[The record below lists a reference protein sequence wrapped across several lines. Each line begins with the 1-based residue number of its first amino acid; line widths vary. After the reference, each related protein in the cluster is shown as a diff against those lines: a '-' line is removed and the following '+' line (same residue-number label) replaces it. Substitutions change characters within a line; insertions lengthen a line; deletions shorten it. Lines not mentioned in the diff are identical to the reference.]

1 MDRISIIEEEQQIR
15 EALEDLACQERPNIA
30 QTARVY
36 MISEKKLRNRV
47 KGVPSRLN
55 NSNASKWLT
64 NEQEYALQAIL
75 NRLDASGFPP
85 RIRML
90 TSIANS
96 LLRRAHQG
104 EDPPPTVSHMWAP
117 RWLAKHPEWN
127 VGKGKPLATDRKN
140 AHEPEELQKWFDLYK
155 STKEEYG
162 IHDHDVANV
171 DETGFRVGVGKQHKV
186 LSKDKHRRIYISDP
200 DDRDYLTVVE
210 CVSGNG

>member
-1 MDRISIIEEEQQIR
+1 MDRISIIEEEEQIY

-90 TSIANS
+90 NSIANS

-117 RWLAKHPEWN
+117 RWLAKHLE
-127 VGKGKPLATDRKN
+127 
-140 AHEPEELQKWFDLYK
+140 
-155 STKEEYG
+155 
-162 IHDHDVANV
+162 
-171 DETGFRVGVGKQHKV
+171 
-186 LSKDKHRRIYISDP
+186 
-200 DDRDYLTVVE
+200 
-210 CVSGNG
+210 